1 MARKKTKVNAHLVV
15 KIILNKLAPKP
26 NPEDSNRVYP
36 EYGGQSLVNIPHMV
50 MGILGVKTKGIPI
63 NKKLY
68 DKKIDLR
75 GIRKVV
81 VILLDGFGYRMW
93 LDSNS
98 EPGFFNKLSSKGL
111 LIPIT
116 TAFPSTTA
124 VGITTISTG
133 LEPARH
139 GLPEWVVYMKEIR
152 LIVNT
157 LPFTMFIAEKKVD
170 LGELGYNTKI
180 LYNGDTVY
188 MQMKRSH
195 VKSFAIIEKD
205 LVGSAYTNLT
215 KKGSVAMPFIKPS
228 DGIIRLRELINSK
241 SGPAYLHF
249 YSDNIDKV
257 THEYGPFSVQSRA
270 EIASMSHAFEHNLLV
285 GVERAAAKE
294 TLIIVTA
301 DHGHIKVDPDKVIY
315 LNGDKR
321 LMKYLAIDHGRKIL
335 PTGSPRN
342 VFLHISPRYLTEAF
356 NHLTSRFGGK
366 AKVMYSKDAIRLGLF
381 GDSKPVRRLVDRI
394 GDIIIFPDSNGLIW
408 YEHMKGK
415 KHTFKGVHGGLSAD
429 EMLIPLG
436 MARLSDLL

>member
-1 MARKKTKVNAHLVV
+1 MAGKEAKINAHLVV
-15 KIILNKLAPKP
+15 EIILNKLAPKP
-26 NPEDSNRVYP
+26 NPEDGNRVYP

-50 MGILGVKTKGIPI
+50 MNILGVRTSGIPI
-63 NKKLY
+63 NKELY
-68 DKKIDLR
+68 DNKISLK
-75 GIRKVV
+75 GIKKVV

-116 TAFPSTTA
+116 TTFPSTTA

-152 LIVNT
+152 LIINT
-157 LPFTMFIAEKKVD
+157 LPFTMFIAEKTVD
-170 LGELGYNTKI
+170 LGELKYNSKI
-180 LYNGDTVY
+180 LYNGNTVY
-188 MQMKRSH
+188 MQMRQAH
-195 VKSFAIIEKD
+195 VNSFAIIEKG
-205 LVGSAYTNLT
+205 LIGSAYTNLT
-215 KKGSVAMPFIKPS
+215 RKGSTAVPFIKPD
-228 DGIIRLRELINSK
+228 DGIIKLRELIDSK
-241 SGPAYLHF
+241 SGPTYLHF

-257 THEYGPFSVQSRA
+257 THEYGPFSIQSRA
-270 EIASMSHAFEHNLLV
+270 EIAAMSHAFDRNLLGEV
-285 GVERAAAKE
+285 SRAAAKE

-301 DHGHIKVDPDKVIY
+301 DHGHIKVDPDKTVY
-315 LNGDKR
+315 LNDDRK
-321 LMKYLAIDHGRKIL
+321 LMKYLATDHGKKIL

-356 NHLTSRFGGK
+356 EYLTSRFKGM
-366 AKVMYSKDAIRLGLF
+366 AKVMYSRDAIRLGLF
-381 GDSKPVRRLVDRI
+381 GNSDPVRRLRDRI
-394 GDIIIFPDSNGLIW
+394 GDIIILPDSDRLIW

-415 KHTFKGVHGGLSAD
+415 KPTFRGVHGGLSAD

-436 MARLSDLL
+436 MARLSDLI